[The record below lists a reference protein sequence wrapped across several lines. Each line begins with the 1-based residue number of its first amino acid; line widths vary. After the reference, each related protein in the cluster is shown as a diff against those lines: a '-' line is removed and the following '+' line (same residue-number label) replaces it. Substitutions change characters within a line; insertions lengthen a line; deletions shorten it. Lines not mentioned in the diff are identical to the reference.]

1 MVMDDISQYIEIAAV
16 IVFGSLFGY
25 FLEASGLGSPKKL
38 NAQFVLKDWS
48 VFKVMFTSIVVA
60 AAGLLILGSEMMWLI
75 DSSAFSIPTTFF
87 WAMLIGGALLGI
99 GLNVG
104 GYCPGTS
111 VVGFFSGRIDALF
124 FIIGIIIG
132 VLLFA
137 IFFEFIEPLYL
148 AAKGPESQT
157 LSELIHLPT
166 WMIVIILFILAVAGF
181 ILGNRFEEKSNGVIS
196 SDDLDKE

>member
-1 MVMDDISQYIEIAAV
+1 MEDIPQYIEMTAV
-16 IVFGSLFGY
+16 IVFGALFGY

-124 FIIGIIIG
+124 FMIGMIIG

-148 AAKGPESQT
+148 AAQGPESQT

-166 WMIVIILFILAVAGF
+166 WTIVIILFILAVAGF
-181 ILGNRFEEKSNGVIS
+181 ILGNRFEEKSNGVIT
-196 SDDLDKE
+196 SDDLDKD

>member
-1 MVMDDISQYIEIAAV
+1 MVMDFVIPHNIEMAAV
-16 IVFGSLFGY
+16 VVFGALFGY
-25 FLEASGLGSPKKL
+25 FLEVSGLGSPKKL

-60 AAGLLILGSEMMWLI
+60 AIGLWILDMMWLI
-75 DSSAFSIPTTFF
+75 EFSTFRIPTTFF

-99 GLNVG
+99 GLNIG

-111 VVGFFSGRIDALF
+111 VVGLFSGRIDALF
-124 FIIGIIIG
+124 FMIGMIIG

-137 IFFEFIEPLYL
+137 IFFEFIKPLYL
-148 AAKGPESQT
+148 SAEGPEGQT

-166 WMIVIILFILAVAGF
+166 WTIVIILFILAVVGF
-181 ILGNRFEEKSNGVIS
+181 LLGNKFEEKNNGVIS
-196 SDDLDKE
+196 SRDLDSE

>member
-1 MVMDDISQYIEIAAV
+1 MEDIPQYIEITAV
-16 IVFGSLFGY
+16 IVFGALFGY

-48 VFKVMFTSIVVA
+48 VFKMMFTSIVVA

-124 FIIGIIIG
+124 FMIGMIIG

-137 IFFEFIEPLYL
+137 IFFEFIKPLYL
-148 AAKGPESQT
+148 SAEGPEGQT
-157 LSELIHLPT
+157 LSELIHLPSWT
-166 WMIVIILFILAVAGF
+166 IVTILFILAVVGF
-181 ILGNRFEEKSNGVIS
+181 ILGNKFEEKSNGVIKS
-196 SDDLDKE
+196 SDIDSE

>member
-1 MVMDDISQYIEIAAV
+1 MDFVIPHYIEMAAV
-16 IVFGSLFGY
+16 VVFGALFGY

-38 NAQFVLKDWS
+38 NAQFVLKDWT

-60 AAGLLILGSEMMWLI
+60 AVGLLILGSDMLWLI

-111 VVGFFSGRIDALF
+111 IVGFFSGRIDALF
-124 FIIGIIIG
+124 FMIGMTIGI
-132 VLLFA
+132 LLFA
-137 IFFEFIEPLYL
+137 LFFEFIKPFYL
-148 AAKGPESQT
+148 SGQGPEGQT
-157 LSELIHLPT
+157 LSELIHLPR
-166 WMIVIILFILAVAGF
+166 WVIVIILFILAVVGF
-181 ILGNRFEEKSNGVIS
+181 LLGNKVEKKSNGVIS
-196 SDDLDKE
+196 SRDLDNE

>member
-1 MVMDDISQYIEIAAV
+1 MEFITQNLYMAA
-16 IVFGSLFGY
+16 IITFGAMFGY

-60 AAGLLILGSEMMWLI
+60 AGGLLILDMLWLI
-75 DSSAFSIPTTFF
+75 DSSTFSIPTTFF

-111 VVGFFSGRIDALF
+111 IVGFFSGRIDALF
-124 FIIGIIIG
+124 FMIGMLIG

-137 IFFEFIEPLYL
+137 FIFEFIEPLYL

-157 LSELIHLPT
+157 LSELIHLPRWT
-166 WMIVIILFILAVAGF
+166 IVIILFILAIAGF
-181 ILGNRFEEKSNGVIS
+181 IFGNKFEQESDGVVKSN
-196 SDDLDKE
+196 DL

>member
-1 MVMDDISQYIEIAAV
+1 MNYIPQYMEIPV
-16 IVFGSLFGY
+16 LIIFGALFGY

-48 VFKVMFTSIVVA
+48 VFKVMFTAIVVA
-60 AAGLLILGSEMMWLI
+60 AAGLLILGSEMLWLI
-75 DSSAFSIPTTFF
+75 DSSTFNIPTTFF

-137 IFFEFIEPLYL
+137 ILFEYIEPLYL
-148 AAKGPESQT
+148 AAQGPESQT
-157 LSELIHLPT
+157 LSELIDLPAWT
-166 WMIVIILFILAVAGF
+166 IVIILFILAVAGF
-181 ILGNRFEEKSNGVIS
+181 ILGNRFEKKSNGVIS
-196 SDDLDKE
+196 SDDLEKE